1 MSSVCIHP
9 TVDLQPD
16 LRVVLCLFHR
26 KKRLFQASLNFI
38 DKLHFVVV
46 IVDKQCVC
54 TLRVISLAVVEWLC
68 RSLAG
73 LWVCVKLST
82 CAGEGGG
89 GRREEGG
96 GRGRK

>member
-9 TVDLQPD
+9 AVDPQPD

-26 KKRLFQASLNFI
+26 KKRLFQASPNFI

-54 TLRVISLAVVEWLC
+54 ML
-68 RSLAG
+68 
-73 LWVCVKLST
+73 
-82 CAGEGGG
+82 
-89 GRREEGG
+89 
-96 GRGRK
+96 